1 MNKTN
6 NKIKEELGI
15 TPESEYEERVE
26 NLEHGLALL
35 LKSSRK
41 DLSIR
46 DMATILALVLDSSE
60 IEEFIKE
67 LRKEKESIEE

>member
-35 LKSSRK
+35 LKSARK
-41 DLSIR
+41 DLSIK
-46 DMATILALVLDSSE
+46 DMATILA
-60 IEEFIKE
+60 
-67 LRKEKESIEE
+67 